1 MSANVTDKQLES
13 IVSLNSI
20 ERYKHA
26 IKQIADWEEA
36 WGLYD
41 NGWALAGD
49 DDGNQYFLIWPAE
62 KYAQICAKD
71 EWLTYKAKKIEINHL
86 LGELSDELK
95 NNNTKLAIFLTPND
109 NAVIQSVDEFNKYIR
124 FELEKYE

>member
-13 IVSLNSI
+13 IVSLNSS

-62 KYAQICAKD
+62 KYAQICALG
-71 EWLTYKAKKIEINHL
+71 EWLTYKSKKIEIDYL
-86 LGELSDELK
+86 LGELSVELK
-95 NNNTKLAIFLTPND
+95 NNNTKLAIFLTPD
-109 NAVIQSVDEFNKYIR
+109 DDAITQSVDEFNKHLSI
-124 FELEKYE
+124 ELEKYE